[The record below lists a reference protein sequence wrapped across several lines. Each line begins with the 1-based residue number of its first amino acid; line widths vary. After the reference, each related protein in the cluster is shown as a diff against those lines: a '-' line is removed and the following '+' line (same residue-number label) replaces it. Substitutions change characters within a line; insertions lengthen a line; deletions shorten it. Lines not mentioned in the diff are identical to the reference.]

1 MISKEELREYA
12 MTRKLNLGQA
22 EKEYFQNILL
32 FILYEQCGK
41 ELVFKGG
48 TALNRIYGL
57 ERFSEDLD
65 FTLSAEIDI
74 RAIVQKGLERFYLDP
89 ELQEE
94 KLSRSRV
101 WGIRIKGPLFIGIRQ
116 SLCRIQLDFS
126 LRENVLLEPKIITLG
141 RLLREL
147 PSFDVVVMAAEEIL
161 AEKMR
166 AIMTRTKAR
175 DAYDLWF
182 LLNGGTPLDFQL
194 VAQKMEYYKV
204 KFTLAAFQKNLSQIG
219 EQWERELTPLLK
231 TVPPF
236 RKLQAQ
242 VLEKVHLSQEIHLG
256 ENYRQ

>member
-12 MTRKLNLGQA
+12 TTKKLNLGQA

-74 RAIVQKGLERFYLDP
+74 RDLVRRGLERFYLEA

-94 KLSRSRV
+94 KLPRSHK
-101 WGIRIKGPLFIGIRQ
+101 WEIRIKGPLFIGIRQ

-126 LRENVLLEPKIITLG
+126 LRENVLLEPKIVTLG

-161 AEKMR
+161 AEKVR
-166 AIMTRTKAR
+166 AVMTRTKAR
-175 DAYDLWF
+175 DVYDLWF
-182 LLNGGTPLDFQL
+182 LLNLGTPFNVTLI
-194 VAQKMEYYKV
+194 AQKMEYYKE
-204 KFTLAAFQKNLSQIG
+204 KFTLAAFQKNLSHIG

-231 TVPPF
+231 TVPSF
-236 RKLQAQ
+236 RELKTK
-242 VLEKVHLSQEIHLG
+242 VLEKVSSSLEIPRR
-256 ENYRQ
+256 EN